1 MLTIVMRKFH
11 RKPYKKWF
19 NVPVVYKAL
28 FGAKK
33 MKMQYAFNMLAHQ
46 YQLYQPYNPK
56 APFLLFYSRW
66 ENHISFRLATYAQ
79 FTLYNGRNGWRLATP
94 VPIPSQADI
103 ELMKEMFVPLYE
115 ILSNPYT
122 YTGPANC
129 DCAQNALA
137 MSLLAQYVEFPEV
150 S

>member
-1 MLTIVMRKFH
+1 MRRFC
-11 RKPYKKWF
+11 REQYQF
-19 NVPVVYKAL
+19 NVPVVYKAMQ
-28 FGAKK
+28 GAKK
-33 MKMQYAFNMLAHQ
+33 MKMQYAFTMLAQQ

-66 ENHISFRLATYAQ
+66 ENHISFRICTYAQ
-79 FTLYNGRNGWRLATP
+79 FNLYNGRDGWRLATP
-94 VPIPSQADI
+94 VPIPAQANF

-115 ILSNPYT
+115 ILSTPYT
-122 YTGPANC
+122 SLAPPHC

-150 S
+150 T